1 MLMKFS
7 VSNYMSF
14 GYKENDSGQIQPD
27 CFYMYAGKSEQF
39 KNRIIKF
46 DSRNVLKFASIY
58 GANASGKTNLIR
70 AIECGKNIVLNTMDN
85 IDLRNKYNRSKNI
98 NQSRPT
104 YFEYEFTI
112 SDRCFAYGFTVNLYN
127 QRILSEWLYE
137 LKDSKEF
144 TIFERLADANEYY
157 FDETIFSE
165 LENAKEFHYY
175 IKDVNRIST
184 SLLLY
189 ELQRRN
195 LEHSDFQLFTI
206 IYEWFEKQLVVIYPD
221 TRLGSSYFRFES
233 GNDKLTDV
241 LDYLDTGITGYHMQ
255 KINEAAFKEYFRD
268 ENLAEIFLKTPKRN
282 GQRKRKGVLIHGGTL
297 FEIEYG
303 EDRVKNIVKLLFK
316 HGTDESSYEY
326 GEESDGTQRLI
337 ELMDV
342 ILNDDKDKVFIIDEL
357 DRSLHPQM
365 TRKFVDTFLKFSI
378 NTKTQLIITTHE
390 SNLMD
395 LTMLRRDEMWFV
407 ERENDHTTSLCPLE
421 KYKIRYDTV
430 VSKNY
435 LAGRYGA
442 VPVFKDF
449 EYVWGRDDECNH

>member
-1 MLMKFS
+1 M
-7 VSNYMSF
+7 
-14 GYKENDSGQIQPD
+14 
-27 CFYMYAGKSEQF
+27 
-39 KNRIIKF
+39 
-46 DSRNVLKFASIY
+46 
-58 GANASGKTNLIR
+58 
-70 AIECGKNIVLNTMDN
+70 
-85 IDLRNKYNRSKNI
+85 
-98 NQSRPT
+98 
-104 YFEYEFTI
+104 
-112 SDRCFAYGFTVNLYN
+112 
-127 QRILSEWLYE
+127 
-137 LKDSKEF
+137 
-144 TIFERLADANEYY
+144 
-157 FDETIFSE
+157 
-165 LENAKEFHYY
+165 
-175 IKDVNRIST
+175 
-184 SLLLY
+184 
-189 ELQRRN
+189 
-195 LEHSDFQLFTI
+195 
-206 IYEWFEKQLVVIYPD
+206 
-221 TRLGSSYFRFES
+221 
-233 GNDKLTDV
+233 
-241 LDYLDTGITGYHMQ
+241 
-255 KINEAAFKEYFRD
+255 
-268 ENLAEIFLKTPKRN
+268 
-282 GQRKRKGVLIHGGTL
+282 IHGGTL

-407 ERENDHTTSLCPLE
+407 ERENNHTTSLCPLE